1 MEIYFICGVFQCNRR
16 FTQPLHWITSQEVI
30 LADKLIAIL
39 HWLFKN
45 LIFYEGSIHSP
56 WLLSVHFWSVSFRKD
71 IQRTTAIIW
80 YLNIV
85 IQIILILT
93 AANSPANRF
102 WTLCFKYVKQKI
114 VSTGWKKKC
123 FQHSDNFLFHTVI
136 ILVKAEQ
143 KFCHSI
149 LPPILW
155 LKVKHSRWIYCY
167 FKKESGLIPCWLF
180 CLLCLC
186 HIHANFFFPFN

>member
-1 MEIYFICGVFQCNRR
+1 VNNPPAQQKAFSMEIYFICGVFQCNRR

-80 YLNIV
+80 YL
-85 IQIILILT
+85 
-93 AANSPANRF
+93 
-102 WTLCFKYVKQKI
+102 
-114 VSTGWKKKC
+114 
-123 FQHSDNFLFHTVI
+123 
-136 ILVKAEQ
+136 
-143 KFCHSI
+143 
-149 LPPILW
+149 
-155 LKVKHSRWIYCY
+155 
-167 FKKESGLIPCWLF
+167 
-180 CLLCLC
+180 
-186 HIHANFFFPFN
+186 